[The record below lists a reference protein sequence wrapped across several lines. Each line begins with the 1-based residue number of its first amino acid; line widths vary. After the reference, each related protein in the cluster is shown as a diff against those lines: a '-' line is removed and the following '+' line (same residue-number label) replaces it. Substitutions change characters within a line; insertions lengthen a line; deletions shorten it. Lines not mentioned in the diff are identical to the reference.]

1 MKTTTSSWMPHAADE
16 STLLELMREML
27 RLDIRIARRPD
38 GGFRISVDSAEG
50 NSIGTRGG
58 KKIPQSV

>member
-1 MKTTTSSWMPHAADE
+1 MPHAADE

-50 NSIGTRGG
+50 SSIGTRGG